1 MGNKSGI
8 DINVHQMER
17 NHDQRK
23 ARGFS
28 RSIRGK
34 FIISQALT
42 IAINHL
48 KKLEERKDP
57 YPKYG
62 EHAQPS
68 NRADMEYLKDKLYPI
83 YDAVPF
89 PEEAL
94 EEFGGKKPTA
104 EEADSYLKEYA
115 DGEPTTADEYN
126 LDPEKPDDEPEYY
139 DENNEEYVK

>member
-1 MGNKSGI
+1 MPIK
-8 DINVHQMER
+8 
-17 NHDQRK
+17 
-23 ARGFS
+23 
-28 RSIRGK
+28 
-34 FIISQALT
+34 
-42 IAINHL
+42 HL
-48 KKLEERKDP
+48 KKLEGRKDP

-68 NRADMEYLKDKLYPI
+68 NRADMEYLKDKLYPM

-89 PEEAL
+89 PEKAL